1 MKNILI
7 TLFACISIAANAQT
21 YLIRIGALKG
31 DSQIIGFK
39 GSDGWSEIYVF
50 NLDITGN
57 LQFNNTGFGP
67 APGKAEC
74 GMIEIVKN
82 YNYQGSNEISKALHV
97 GTKFQIEIVGLKNNP
112 SGPGIIEFIRY
123 TFTDSIFSKFN
134 KSVSTTS
141 GDAVLREDIGF
152 KAVTFKIEYKDVSPV
167 LTFGWNFLTNTPL

>member
-21 YLIRIGALKG
+21 YLIKIGALKG
-31 DSQIIGFK
+31 DSQIFGFIG
-39 GSDGWSEIYVF
+39 SEGWSEIYEF

-74 GMIEIVKN
+74 GMIEIVKK
-82 YNYQGSNEISKALHV
+82 YNYQVSNEISKALHI
-97 GTKFQIEIVGLKNNP
+97 GTKFPIVIVGLKNN
-112 SGPGIIEFIRY
+112 GLGIVEFIRY
-123 TFTDSIFSKFN
+123 TFTEAIFSKFN